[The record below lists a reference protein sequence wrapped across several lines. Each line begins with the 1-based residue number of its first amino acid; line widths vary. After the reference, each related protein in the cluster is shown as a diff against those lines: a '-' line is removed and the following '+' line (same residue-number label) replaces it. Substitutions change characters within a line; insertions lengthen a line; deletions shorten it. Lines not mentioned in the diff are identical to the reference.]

1 MPTASELSTTLAKYT
16 AARDAILDGSVSNVQ
31 VEGQSY
37 TFHNLTDLE
46 KMIDRY
52 QNRLA
57 IANQTVVTGL
67 GVRGRLGGMG
77 Y

>member
-1 MPTASELSTTLAKYT
+1 MPTTAELTTTLGKYT

-37 TFHNLTDLE
+37 TFHSLPELE

-57 IANQTVVTGL
+57 IANQTVVSGL

>member
-16 AARDAILDGSVSNVQ
+16 AARDAILDGTVNSVQ

-37 TFHNLTDLE
+37 TFHSLPELE
-46 KMIDRY
+46 KLIDKY

-57 IANQTVVTGL
+57 IANATVVPGL